1 MTKEKTTNNVEVPQ
15 EGVYALVYVAS
26 INIVQMATAN
36 DVYTFTGDGFVVSD
50 GDDEAGE
57 KVEHVR
63 SIPPLFVRAVELVI
77 ESGWKP
83 LGGVAAGNLAVNL
96 EHGPFKMPGGANTP
110 DISAPPIRTTD
121 FVKFIAQA
129 FTRARG

>member
-1 MTKEKTTNNVEVPQ
+1 MTKEKNTNNVEVPQ

-36 DVYTFTGDGFVVSD
+36 DVYTFAGDGFVVSD
-50 GDDEAGE
+50 GDEAGE
-57 KVEHVR
+57 EVEDVQ

-83 LGGVAAGNLAVNL
+83 LGGVAAGNLAVNF
-96 EHGPFKMPGGANTP
+96 EHGSFNVPGGANTP
-110 DISAPPIRTTD
+110 GFSTPPIRKTD
-121 FVKFIAQA
+121 FVKFVAQA